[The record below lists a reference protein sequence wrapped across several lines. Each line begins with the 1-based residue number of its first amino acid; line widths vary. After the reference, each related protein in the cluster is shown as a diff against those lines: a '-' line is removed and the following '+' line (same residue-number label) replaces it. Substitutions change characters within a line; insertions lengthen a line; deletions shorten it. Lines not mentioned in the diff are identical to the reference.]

1 MLETRLKLLRTEQKL
16 KQSQLGDMIGLS
28 QQTISRIEGDGSL
41 MSVDA
46 LVRLANYF
54 GVTSDYILGLSD
66 QRRMSDRP
74 DWRTA
79 ELEKYYHLCQ
89 LFRDLSE
96 RDRELLLGLGR
107 SMRDLPQKGKKE
119 S

>member
-41 MSVDA
+41 MSVDT

-54 GVTSDYILGLSD
+54 GGLSD